1 MRTAVLCGGGGSA
14 AQLSLSSDSVV
25 QTSSCEVHV
34 MSKIR
39 APSKVLVTLNC
50 VELCSVQQGFS
61 KKHVFLSSL
70 EKISS
75 FCNFSC
81 RFLNHNYV
89 FQFGFYIIVIMY

>member
-1 MRTAVLCGGGGSA
+1 MRTAVLCGDGGAAAA
-14 AQLSLSSDSVV
+14 AQLSLSSVSVV
-25 QTSSCEVHV
+25 HTSSCEVHV
-34 MSKIR
+34 VSKIR

-75 FCNFSC
+75 FLTFPG
-81 RFLNHNYV
+81 
-89 FQFGFYIIVIMY
+89 GF